1 MLPSPTH
8 CLARHPKQ
16 HIFLGLGAGVDW
28 GGTFLNINV
37 NVKTSSDVQIFVIN
51 QIQVKPHESLG
62 DHQCKQSSQPPE
74 NQIILEFGN
83 N

>member
-1 MLPSPTH
+1 M
-8 CLARHPKQ
+8 
-16 HIFLGLGAGVDW
+16 G